1 MSTQLSVWIFQAI
14 NALGLSLWLLI
25 AALNNCKGFAG
36 SVGAVGATLSMA
48 PLKEA
53 PAIDTPL
60 LGRALAAPWW
70 PRLALGGVLALQ
82 VFAALACL
90 VGTYQLLV
98 GGDLAAA
105 RPWLNLALSGFAGF
119 IFAMH
124 LGGLWF
130 GYWIRQEGLQL
141 THLALLI
148 WVSLA
153 FFLFNLSLA

>member
-1 MSTQLSVWIFQAI
+1 MVATP
-14 NALGLSLWLLI
+14 
-25 AALNNCKGFAG
+25 
-36 SVGAVGATLSMA
+36 GA
-48 PLKEA
+48 
-53 PAIDTPL
+53 
-60 LGRALAAPWW
+60 
-70 PRLALGGVLALQ
+70 GGVLALQ

-130 GYWIRQEGLQL
+130 GYWIRQEGLQQAHL
-141 THLALLI
+141 TLLL
-148 WVSLA
+148 WPVAA
-153 FFLFNLSLA
+153 FFLFNMSRA

>member
-14 NALGLSLWLLI
+14 NAVGLSLWLLI

-70 PRLALGGVLALQ
+70 PRLALGVVLALQ

-98 GGDLAAA
+98 GGDLARPALAEPGPEWVRRVHLRHAPGRVVVRLLDSPGRLATDPPGAA
-105 RPWLNLALSGFAGF
+105 DLGQPG
-119 IFAMH
+119 IF
-124 LGGLWF
+124 
-130 GYWIRQEGLQL
+130 
-141 THLALLI
+141 
-148 WVSLA
+148 SL
-153 FFLFNLSLA
+153 